1 MNTAADLSLPQTISE
16 KPKGDKQVSTIKKT
30 SEKTRWLVKRH
41 HYSEY
46 IFSNHLEPM
55 TVFIVGHF
63 VQVPLRRLL
72 Q

>member
-1 MNTAADLSLPQTISE
+1 MQTTRSSQSE
-16 KPKGDKQVSTIKKT
+16 QQVNAIKKA

-46 IFSNHLEPM
+46 VSLHHLKPM
-55 TVFIVGHF
+55 AILIVGHVF
-63 VQVPLRRLL
+63 QVPLRRLL